1 MIKTHGRTPS
11 RSPPPHARLLAS
23 APRAGPRWP
32 SQAARRAR
40 PRALQAHTMYRTAFA
55 LAHARSGLPAATERL
70 RSSPGPPRSR
80 IRRRETSCKTASE
93 SVDVRIVCVRGT
105 QRTCLD
111 AKFSRTRACRR
122 RRARRTQRE
131 GSRAARGAPSLPRAP
146 ESGAIVGYFDTS
158 LGDARARWPDTR
170 RRACL
175 VLPNR
180 SAARAAF
187 ADSYRP
193 ATPSAEARV
202 PEIEAGRPDP
212 DVERQPRRRK
222 QRPSAQTGQSPST

>member
-1 MIKTHGRTPS
+1 MRGQVCPLRPNVCARPPGRPG
-11 RSPPPHARLLAS
+11 RAHVAAKHPAK
-23 APRAGPRWP
+23 PRP
-32 SQAARRAR
+32 SQ
-40 PRALQAHTMYRTAFA
+40 
-55 LAHARSGLPAATERL
+55 
-70 RSSPGPPRSR
+70 SS
-80 IRRRETSCKTASE
+80 AS
-93 SVDVRIVCVRGT
+93 CVRGT
-105 QRTCLD
+105 QRTCLG

-175 VLPNR
+175 VFPNR

-212 DVERQPRRRK
+212 DVEKKPRRRK